1 MEIFTH
7 DLHKYVRHSYR
18 CRSSI
23 DYEYMLYVHVYG
35 GGKTTSN
42 LQGSHRLQ
50 ESIIRV
56 CVFIDLSKNLSS
68 TVYVYIYIYI
78 NRYISI
84 SGICVFISIHTKI

>member
-1 MEIFTH
+1 MSDI
-7 DLHKYVRHSYR
+7 V
-18 CRSSI
+18 I
-23 DYEYMLYVHVYG
+23 DVDHPLTTNTCYMSTFMV

-68 TVYVYIYIYI
+68 TVYVYIYI

-84 SGICVFISIHTKI
+84 SGICVSISIHTKI

>member
-1 MEIFTH
+1 MIYINMS
-7 DLHKYVRHSYR
+7 DIV
-18 CRSSI
+18 I
-23 DYEYMLYVHVYG
+23 DVDHPLTTNTCYMSTFMV

-56 CVFIDLSKNLSS
+56 CVCSS
-68 TVYVYIYIYI
+68 ISLKIYQVLCMYIYIYI

-84 SGICVFISIHTKI
+84 SGICVSISIHTKI